1 MENDTKEKKFPAA
14 LKGKMMN
21 KKATKWFRLAAVFMF
36 TAATFQIVNDH
47 FILGAVFF
55 CSAVCF
61 ASAAG
66 ICRKREKDE

>member
-1 MENDTKEKKFPAA
+1 MKEKT
-14 LKGKMMN
+14 MSI
-21 KKATKWFRLAAVFMF
+21 KKTEKWFRLAAVFLF
-36 TAATFQIVNDH
+36 TAATFQIVSDH
-47 FILGAVFF
+47 FITGVISF